1 MMCKNKPRI
10 RIHIDIAE
18 VQTAEG
24 RLQLFVTIDQTGK
37 FAFVELHQEGRKMI
51 AAQCLRNLVSA
62 MLHTIHTVLTDNGI
76 PFTNHAHHKN
86 RL

>member
-24 RLQLFVTIDQTGK
+24 RLQLFVTIDRTGK
-37 FAFVELHQEGRKMI
+37 FAFVELHQQVGKMI
-51 AAQCLRNLVSA
+51 AAQFLRNLAAAVVY
-62 MLHTIHTVLTDNGI
+62 TIHTVPTDNGI
-76 PFTNHAHHKN
+76 PFTNHAHHKK
-86 RL
+86 